1 LTISRRSGEGNDRP
15 QDKSSTG
22 TLLSDSEIATYNA
35 LIQYF
40 DKVVVILNVGS
51 VIELNNIEQN
61 EKTSIL
67 ISFLPGMEAGNAIAD
82 VLIGKAN
89 P

>member
-1 LTISRRSGEGNDRP
+1 MTISRRSGEGSDRP

-22 TLLSDSEIATYNA
+22 TLLSDSEMATYNA

-61 EKTSIL
+61 KKKQIY
-67 ISFLPGMEAGNAIAD
+67 
-82 VLIGKAN
+82 
-89 P
+89 